1 MYTWEIEE
9 LLRIKNYLLTGEEYL
24 NMVKT
29 SPQIGRIKYN
39 DCDSTIEIWTKET
52 DEQVKYLKYK
62 LKRKD
67 IN

>member
-9 LLRIKNYLLTGEEYL
+9 LLKIKNYLLTGEEYL

-29 SPQIGRIKYN
+29 SPQIKRIKYN
-39 DCDSTIEIWTKET
+39 DSDSTIEIWTKEI
-52 DEQVKYLKYK
+52 DKQEKYLKYK

-67 IN
+67 MN